1 MKRSELWAGIANLLR
16 QIADKIDDGVVQ
28 EAAGKVEAAY
38 IADPMTPAAVL
49 TEIAR
54 RALPER
60 LKSAVWFS
68 LKTGQ
73 PDVGVTV
80 ETFRVGKVAG
90 EVLLGRVGYG
100 AALGYDVWKKD
111 NVAVSILGGAAHDW
125 FEDVRKGWS
134 PVVGASIKF

>member
-1 MKRSELWAGIANLLR
+1 MRSELWARIAEMLRSVADVIDGGIVDSVA
-16 QIADKIDDGVVQ
+16 K
-28 EAAGKVEAAY
+28 KVEAAY

-54 RALPER
+54 KALPER

-80 ETFRVGKVAG
+80 EAFRAGRVSG

-100 AALGYDVWKKD
+100 AALGYDVWRKD
-111 NVAVSILGGAAHDW
+111 NVAVSVLGGAAHDW

-134 PVVGASIKF
+134 PVVGAAIKF